1 MSNSCLRMLEKE
13 PKRWSE
19 VLATDVNVATWTFTL
34 RPKETGEDWKKMV
47 RAIGEEELNLD

>member
-1 MSNSCLRMLEKE
+1 MLEKE

-19 VLATDVNVATWTFTL
+19 VLSTDVNVATWTFTL